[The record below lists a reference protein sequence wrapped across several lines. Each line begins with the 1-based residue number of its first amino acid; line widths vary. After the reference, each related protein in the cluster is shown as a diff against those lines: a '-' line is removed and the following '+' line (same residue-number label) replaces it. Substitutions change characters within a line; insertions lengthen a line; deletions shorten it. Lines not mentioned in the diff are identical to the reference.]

1 MGENTNHLANRKRT
15 DTMHTLTLQLPD
27 EIFEPLMR
35 QAQRSGNTPE
45 AVVTDWVASAVLPP
59 PEDPLLK
66 LLGTVESDVSDVAEK
81 HDEYLGQALAGG
93 SHA

>member
-1 MGENTNHLANRKRT
+1 
-15 DTMHTLTLQLPD
+15 MHTLTLQLSD

-35 QAQRSGNTPE
+35 KAQRFGSTPE
-45 AVVTDWVASAVLPP
+45 AVVADWVASAVLAL

-66 LLGTVESDVSDVAEK
+66 LLGCIDSDVADAAER
-81 HDEYLGQALAGG
+81 HDDYIGSALSSE